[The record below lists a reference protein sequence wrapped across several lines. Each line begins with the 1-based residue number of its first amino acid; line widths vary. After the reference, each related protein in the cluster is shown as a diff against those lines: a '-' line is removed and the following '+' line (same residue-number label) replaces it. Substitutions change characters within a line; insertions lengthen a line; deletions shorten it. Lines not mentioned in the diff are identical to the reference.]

1 MTAAQV
7 IAAGDYLKPDFEPS
21 SLTVSQLLGI
31 FGYHNVRY
39 PTPYT
44 KPKLVQLFNDEI
56 KPKVKSF
63 QKERVKAE
71 SSIAS
76 DDGIVNGMTG
86 EYLAQQQVCGTY
98 SIILNVSKNAEW
110 HRLFIA
116 ASPVFAPWFAG
127 SDV

>member
-1 MTAAQV
+1 MSRSMTAAQV

-56 KPKVKSF
+56 KPKAKSF

-86 EYLAQQQVCGTY
+86 EYLAQQKVCGTLLLY
-98 SIILNVSKNAEW
+98 YMFQKMLSGTACS
-110 HRLFIA
+110 
-116 ASPVFAPWFAG
+116 
-127 SDV
+127 